1 MLALIKFR
9 EKNFV
14 VTWGRKIIEKSPAKI
29 EPFFDEKEDFLHDS
43 RRVRHAGCT
52 ACSYITNRTKNNQLK
67 ITAGAV
73 A

>member
-29 EPFFDEKEDFLHDS
+29 EPFFDKKEDLPQ
-43 RRVRHAGCT
+43 RLLRVRHAGFT
-52 ACSYITNRTKNNQLK
+52 APFYTT
-67 ITAGAV
+67 G
-73 A
+73 

>member
-29 EPFFDEKEDFLHDS
+29 EPFFDKKEDFPQGRLK
-43 RRVRHAGCT
+43 VRYAGCT
-52 ACSYITNRTKNNQLK
+52 GSFISQIEQK
-67 ITAGAV
+67 IIS
-73 A
+73 

>member
-29 EPFFDEKEDFLHDS
+29 EPFFDKKEDFPPRLL
-43 RRVRHAGCT
+43 RVHPAGFT
-52 ACSYITNRTKNNQLK
+52 DAFYTTN
-67 ITAGAV
+67 
-73 A
+73 

>member
-29 EPFFDEKEDFLHDS
+29 EPFFDKKEDFPQRLQ
-43 RRVRHAGCT
+43 RVRHAGFT
-52 ACSYITNRTKNNQLK
+52 APFYTT
-67 ITAGAV
+67 G
-73 A
+73 

>member
-29 EPFFDEKEDFLHDS
+29 EPFFDEKKDFLHDS
-43 RRVRHAGCT
+43 RRVRHAECT
-52 ACSYITNRTKNNQLK
+52 ACSYITNRAKYNQLK
-67 ITAGAV
+67 ITAGA
-73 A
+73 AA